1 MTAQA
6 LQPKDYKSVVPPTWC
21 AGCGDYGVLNSL
33 YKAFSELNIDYNN
46 TVLVSGIGC
55 SSRFPFF
62 VKTYGIHTA
71 HGRALPVAAGVKL
84 ANPELRVV
92 ATGGD
97 GDGFSIGGGHVPHI
111 CRKNVDITYI
121 IMDNRIYGL
130 TKGQVSPTSDMGM
143 VSSTTPYGSPDR
155 PVNPLAFC
163 LVYGATFVAQGY
175 SGNPKEIATLIK
187 QGMEHKGFSYINLV
201 SPCPTFNKTN
211 TFQAYKDLVEP
222 LPDDHDRSN
231 LAKAVELALNP
242 GGKIRTGVYFESDTP
257 SYQERLDEI
266 KGKASKFTAAGFA
279 GIVDLYRP

>member
-1 MTAQA
+1 MTA
-6 LQPKDYKSVVPPTWC
+6 LEPKEYKSAIPPTWC
-21 AGCGDYGVLNSL
+21 LGCGDYGVLNSL
-33 YKAFSELNIDYNN
+33 YKAFSELHIDYDN
-46 TVLVSGIGC
+46 TVIVSGIGC

-62 VKTYGIHTA
+62 VKTYGVHTV
-71 HGRALPVAAGVKL
+71 HGRVLPVAMGVKL
-84 ANPELRVV
+84 ANPNLRVV

-130 TKGQVSPTSDMGM
+130 TKGQVAPTSDLGM
-143 VSSTTPYGSPDR
+143 VTSTTPYGSPDN

-175 SGNPKEIATLIK
+175 SGSPKEIAGLIK

-211 TFQAYKDLVEP
+211 TFQTFKDLVEP
-222 LPDDHDRSN
+222 LPADHDRTN
-231 LAKAVELALNP
+231 RAKAVELALNSE
-242 GGKIRTGVYFESDTP
+242 GKIRTGVFFEAKTP
-257 SYQERLDEI
+257 DYQERLDEI
-266 KGKASKFTAAGFA
+266 KKKAGKFTAAGFN
-279 GIVDLYRP
+279 GIVDMYRP